1 MTGPKPHVRRDENRP
16 IGNVP
21 DTGRGAGNVGRT
33 AMDLLQREWLRMIVR
48 AGNGDV
54 FVIDPAG
61 LRAEA
66 TADVHPEWICGTYTH
81 RCGAGTIAGDLVAQ
95 VRQLRKVAA

>member
-21 DTGRGAGNVGRT
+21 DTGRGAG
-33 AMDLLQREWLRMIVR
+33 
-48 AGNGDV
+48 
-54 FVIDPAG
+54 
-61 LRAEA
+61 
-66 TADVHPEWICGTYTH
+66 
-81 RCGAGTIAGDLVAQ
+81 TIAGDLVAQ